1 MQEEGRTVTFVGD
14 GINDSPAITAA
25 DTGIAMGSGTDVAVE
40 SSDVVLI
47 SSDLAGLAS
56 ALALAKRTEAVMYQN
71 IAIAV
76 GTVALLL
83 IGLFAGFVHMSV
95 GMLIHEASI
104 LVVIFNA
111 MRLLFLKGE

>member
-1 MQEEGRTVTFVGD
+1 MAGRPEVTEV
-14 GINDSPAITAA
+14 
-25 DTGIAMGSGTDVAVE
+25 
-40 SSDVVLI
+40 I
-47 SSDLAGLAS
+47 SYCDDEYG